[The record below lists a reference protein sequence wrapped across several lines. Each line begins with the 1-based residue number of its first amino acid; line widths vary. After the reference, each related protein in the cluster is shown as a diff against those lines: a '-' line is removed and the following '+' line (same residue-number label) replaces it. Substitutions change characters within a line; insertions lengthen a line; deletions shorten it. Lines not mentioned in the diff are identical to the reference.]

1 MSDVDMP
8 GLIAW
13 LRSQLDDDEPTA
25 DPADV
30 RAKRDLLDAWEN
42 RGEDPGQPFD
52 RGYAE
57 GLVTAIRILGTG
69 YADRPGYSDLW
80 RP

>member
-8 GLIAW
+8 DLIAW
-13 LRSQLDDDEPTA
+13 LRPQLDQDPPTA
-25 DPADV
+25 DT

-42 RGEDPGQPFD
+42 RGEDPAQPFD

-57 GLVTAIRILGTG
+57 GLVTAIRIIGTG
-69 YADRPGYSDLW
+69 YADRPGYCDLW